1 MFGCAQGEPC
11 NFFKLSRMKKK
22 ALKNAARQSSKR
34 MRTDAGKNVRV
45 SNLQDRNQVD
55 DQALRILASIAPPE
69 IDIDLYC
76 TIVDGLKGYESR
88 LQVEMAQAL
97 VSYHFDEIITLFDI
111 YHIDRQLLWL
121 YREIH

>member
-1 MFGCAQGEPC
+1 
-11 NFFKLSRMKKK
+11 MKKFNFS
-22 ALKNAARQSSKR
+22 ATRHSNKR
-34 MRTDAGKNVRV
+34 KRTDAERNVRV
-45 SNLQDRNQVD
+45 CNSQNRCQVD
-55 DQALRILASIAPPE
+55 EEALRILARIAPPE
-69 IDIDLYC
+69 IDLDLYC

-97 VSYHFDEIITLFDI
+97 VNYHFDESITLFGI

>member
-1 MFGCAQGEPC
+1 
-11 NFFKLSRMKKK
+11 MKKGIYG
-22 ALKNAARQSSKR
+22 AARHGSKR
-34 MRTDAGKNVRV
+34 MRTDAERNVRV
-45 SNLQDRNQVD
+45 CNSQDRCQVD
-55 DQALRILASIAPPE
+55 EEALRILARIAPPE
-69 IDIDLYC
+69 IDLDLYC

-97 VSYHFDEIITLFDI
+97 VNYHLNEAITLFDV

>member
-1 MFGCAQGEPC
+1 
-11 NFFKLSRMKKK
+11 
-22 ALKNAARQSSKR
+22 
-34 MRTDAGKNVRV
+34 MRTEAEKNVRV
-45 SNLQDRNQVD
+45 SNSQDCYQVD
-55 DQALRILASIAPPE
+55 NHALRILANIAPPE
-69 IDIDLYC
+69 IDVDLYC

-97 VSYHFDEIITLFDI
+97 VNYHFNKTITLYGI

>member
-1 MFGCAQGEPC
+1 
-11 NFFKLSRMKKK
+11 MKKGIYG
-22 ALKNAARQSSKR
+22 AARHGSKR
-34 MRTDAGKNVRV
+34 MRTDAERNVRV
-45 SNLQDRNQVD
+45 CNSQDRCQVD
-55 DQALRILASIAPPE
+55 DEALRILARIAPPE
-69 IDIDLYC
+69 IDLDLYC

-97 VSYHFDEIITLFDI
+97 VNYHFDESITLFGI